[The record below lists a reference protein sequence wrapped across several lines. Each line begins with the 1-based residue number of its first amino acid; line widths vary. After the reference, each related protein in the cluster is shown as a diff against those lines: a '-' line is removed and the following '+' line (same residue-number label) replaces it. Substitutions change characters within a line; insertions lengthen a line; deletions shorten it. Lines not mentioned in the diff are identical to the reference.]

1 MPLVIRYSGREN
13 NIQERFLKFIHFDQG
28 VTGKALTDRI
38 LDCLVN
44 EFDLDIQNCCGHFS
58 ILADEVSVC
67 SNKEQLPLVIRY
79 AHRDNNIQER
89 LLKFIHC
96 DQGVTGKAL
105 TDRILDCLVNEFD
118 LDIQNCCVHFSIL
131 ADEVSVCSNKES
143 CLL

>member
-1 MPLVIRYSGREN
+1 MIRYANREN
-13 NIQERFLKFIHFDQG
+13 NIQERFLKFIHCDYG
-28 VTGKALTDRI
+28 VPWKALTDRI

-44 EFDLDIQNCCGHFS
+44 EFSLDIQNCCGHFS

-79 AHRDNNIQER
+79 EHRDNNIQER

-105 TDRILDCLVNEFD
+105 TDRIFDGLVNEFN
-118 LDIQNCCVHFSIL
+118 LDIQNCCGFCSIL
-131 ADEVSVCSNKES
+131 ADEV
-143 CLL
+143 